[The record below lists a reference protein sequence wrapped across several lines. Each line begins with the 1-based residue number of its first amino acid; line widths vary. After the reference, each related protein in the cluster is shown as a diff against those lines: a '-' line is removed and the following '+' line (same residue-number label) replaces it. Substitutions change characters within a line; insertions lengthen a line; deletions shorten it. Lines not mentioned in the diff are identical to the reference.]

1 VGQWCE
7 EYADKLKDKSLR
19 VCEYHGAKR
28 KKYQKNPKLLG
39 AFDLVVTT
47 YETLGR
53 EYANAE
59 KASLKK
65 AESEPWVCE
74 LPTSVWNAE
83 KEMDEYTG
91 PPCKHSND
99 RKHQECQKCG
109 GNVATVAVKQRASN
123 MRRTGE
129 IQAPIEKFF
138 WNRIIGDESHGKRFT
153 CWVLVGYLLGTCWVL
168 VGTSWHMLALVG
180 TCWSLF
186 CIGTIDTF
194 TLFFSCPTSVK
205 INDDPNVESNA
216 NVGVKKSMV
225 RHGHTV
231 HHGPNGFV
239 QPIEILRS
247 TNMQYPK

>member
-1 VGQWCE
+1 LTTVDEHFPIGTHSFFLLVSSLLHCCISSFLHLFFVFFLAAPALVGQWCE

-19 VCEYHGAKR
+19 VCEYHGSKR
-28 KKYQKNPKLLG
+28 KKYQQNPKLLG

-65 AESEPWVCE
+65 AASEPWVCE

-138 WNRIIGDESHGKRFT
+138 WNRIIADESHGKRCT

-168 VGTSWHMLALVG
+168 VGYLLGTCWVLVGYLLGTCWALVG
-180 TCWSLF
+180 TCWHMLVSFLY
-186 CIGTIDTF
+186 GTI
-194 TLFFSCPTSVK
+194 
-205 INDDPNVESNA
+205 
-216 NVGVKKSMV
+216 
-225 RHGHTV
+225 
-231 HHGPNGFV
+231 
-239 QPIEILRS
+239 
-247 TNMQYPK
+247 

>member
-91 PPCKHSND
+91 PSCKHSND

-153 CWVLVGYLLGTCWVL
+153 CWVLVGYLLGTCWYL
-168 VGTSWHMLALVG
+168 LAHVG
-180 TCWSLF
+180 TCWAHVGLF
-186 CIGTIDTF
+186 FVWHTIDIIWS
-194 TLFFSCPTSVK
+194 LFFSCPTSVK

>member
-1 VGQWCE
+1 MGQWCE

-19 VCEYHGAKR
+19 VCEYHGSKR
-28 KKYQKNPKLLG
+28 KKYQQNPKLLG

-65 AESEPWVCE
+65 AASEPWVCE

-138 WNRIIGDESHGKRFT
+138 WNRIIADESHGKRCT

-168 VGTSWHMLALVG
+168 VGTCWHLLG

-186 CIGTIDTF
+186 CMVPFDIIWS
-194 TLFFSCPTSVK
+194 LFFSCPTSVK

-247 TNMQYPK
+247 TNMQYTE

>member
-1 VGQWCE
+1 M
-7 EYADKLKDKSLR
+7 
-19 VCEYHGAKR
+19 
-28 KKYQKNPKLLG
+28 
-39 AFDLVVTT
+39 VVTT

-109 GNVATVAVKQRASN
+109 GNVATVAVNQRASN

-138 WNRIIGDESHGKRFT
+138 WNRVIADESHGKRVVDNGRQ
-153 CWVLVGYLLGTCWVL
+153 CQ
-168 VGTSWHMLALVG
+168 
-180 TCWSLF
+180 WSASSPRKARRSAAR
-186 CIGTIDTF
+186 CQQEADADRPPKEPR
-194 TLFFSCPTSVK
+194 PT
-205 INDDPNVESNA
+205 PPE
-216 NVGVKKSMV
+216 
-225 RHGHTV
+225 
-231 HHGPNGFV
+231 GPW
-239 QPIEILRS
+239 PPL
-247 TNMQYPK
+247 QYPTERRATPSAASAARSSWN

>member
-1 VGQWCE
+1 MARWWCVKFVRKNSAIDAVDDIPIQLTDDTAAIGANSFPFFSSFLRPFFFLALFSATPALVGQWCE

-138 WNRIIGDESHGKRFT
+138 WNRIVADESHGKRFT
-153 CWVLVGYLLGTCWVL
+153 CWVLVGYLLGTCW
-168 VGTSWHMLALVG
+168 
-180 TCWSLF
+180 
-186 CIGTIDTF
+186 
-194 TLFFSCPTSVK
+194 
-205 INDDPNVESNA
+205 
-216 NVGVKKSMV
+216 
-225 RHGHTV
+225 
-231 HHGPNGFV
+231 
-239 QPIEILRS
+239 
-247 TNMQYPK
+247 Y

>member
-1 VGQWCE
+1 LVLTLFFFLFLLSSLLHYFISSFLHFFFVLFLAAPALVGQCCE

-19 VCEYHGAKR
+19 VCEYHGSKR
-28 KKYQKNPKLLG
+28 KKYQQNPKLLG

-65 AESEPWVCE
+65 AASEPWVCE

-138 WNRIIGDESHGKRFT
+138 WNRIIADESHGKR
-153 CWVLVGYLLGTCWVL
+153 C
-168 VGTSWHMLALVG
+168 

-186 CIGTIDTF
+186 CMAPFDIF
-194 TLFFSCPTSVK
+194 FSLFFS
-205 INDDPNVESNA
+205 
-216 NVGVKKSMV
+216 
-225 RHGHTV
+225 
-231 HHGPNGFV
+231 GPH
-239 QPIEILRS
+239 QC
-247 TNMQYPK
+247 